1 MPTGRKPR
9 RLALFLLLVLV
20 AVAALAAFALH
31 GARRGA
37 GGDAVDPAW
46 SEDERAVARQA
57 LATWRLEAREVGGP
71 LRRLAVEDRV
81 TDLDRRPGSCA
92 TPVPGAFPTPAPYDY
107 HATVRAYSLLGIP
120 VASARFS
127 CGGLAWE
134 SR

>member
-1 MPTGRKPR
+1 MPTGRKPG
-9 RLALFLLLVLV
+9 RLALLLLAL
-20 AVAALAAFALH
+20 AALAALAAAVLN

-46 SEDERAVARQA
+46 SADERAVARQA

-81 TDLDRRPGSCA
+81 SDFERRPGSCA
-92 TPVPGAFPTPAPYDY
+92 TPVPGAFPNPAPYDY
-107 HATVRAYSLLGIP
+107 HATVRAYSILGIP

-127 CGGLAWE
+127 CGGLVWSA
-134 SR
+134 R